1 MLAYVDSSVLGRA
14 YLPDEPGSD
23 EALAL
28 LDGETRLVTGV
39 LTRIEVTG
47 LLVRAHRAG
56 RVVGGLDDAL
66 DVLADDLGHLGR
78 VTVVRAPD
86 SEAVEA
92 AALEIVRE
100 NGIRSLDAL
109 HIAVAEAV
117 LPLLGEPGEPLGFA
131 SRDTD
136 QAAAARAR
144 GLTVT

>member
-1 MLAYVDSSVLGRA
+1 VLAYVDSSVLGRA
-14 YLPDEPGSD
+14 YLPDERGSD

-28 LDGETRLVTGV
+28 LDGEDRLVTGV

-56 RVVGGLDDAL
+56 RGAGGLDEAL
-66 DVLADDLGHLGR
+66 AVLADDLGHLGR

-86 SEAVEA
+86 DEAVEA
-92 AALEIVRE
+92 AALDIVRSE
-100 NGIRSLDAL
+100 GIRALDAV

-117 LPLLGEPGEPLGFA
+117 LPLLSEPGEPLAFA
-131 SRDTD
+131 SRDAD

-144 GLTVT
+144 GLVVV